1 MKTLLVDSHCHLD
14 FNVLQENIEGV
25 LERCHD
31 AGVDLMVTISTR
43 VREFDKIRVIAEA
56 HDNVYCTIGTHPHN
70 ADEEIDISVEEIIA
84 ISKHPK
90 VVGIGEAGLD
100 YHYDNS
106 TPAAQAQGFR
116 THIDA
121 ARQTGLPLII
131 HAREADQDTAEILT
145 EETGEG
151 AFPFVLH
158 CFTAGRQ
165 LAMTGVELGGYVS
178 FSGVITFK
186 SAEEL
191 RAIAK
196 DLPDDRILIETDAP
210 YLAPVPMRG
219 RPNEPSYVRHTAQC
233 LAEVRGLSF
242 DQLAARTSEN
252 FFRLFTKV
260 PIPPAYAG
268 NFTS

>member
-14 FNVLQENIEGV
+14 FNILQDNIEGV
-25 LERCHD
+25 LERCHE
-31 AGVDLMVTISTR
+31 AGVDLMVTISTK
-43 VREFDKIRVIAEA
+43 VREFEKIRVIAEA
-56 HDNVYCTIGTHPHN
+56 HENVYCTIGTHPHN
-70 ADEEIDISVEEIIA
+70 ADEEIDITAEEIIE

-131 HAREADQDTAEILT
+131 HAREADQDTADILT
-145 EETGEG
+145 EETGKG

-158 CFTAGRQ
+158 CFTAGRM

-196 DLPDDRILIETDAP
+196 DLPADRILVETDAP

-219 RPNEPSYVRHTAQC
+219 KPNEPSYVRHTAQC
-233 LAEVRGLSF
+233 LAEVRELSL
-242 DQLAARTSEN
+242 DQLAAQTSEN

-268 NFTS
+268 NFAT

>member
-14 FNVLQENIEGV
+14 FSVLNDNIKNI
-25 LERCHD
+25 LEKSHD

-43 VREFDKIRVIAEA
+43 VREFDKIRTIAEA

-70 ADEEIDISVEEIIA
+70 ADEEIDITCAEIVE

-106 TPAAQAQGFR
+106 TPKAQAQGFR
-116 THIDA
+116 THIAA

-131 HAREADQDTAEILT
+131 HAREADKDTADILT
-145 EETGEG
+145 EETGKG

-158 CFTAGRQ
+158 CFTAGRD
-165 LAMTGVELGGYVS
+165 LAMTGIELGGYVS

-191 RAIAK
+191 RAIAR
-196 DLPDDRILIETDAP
+196 DLPGDRILVETDAP

-233 LAEVRGLSF
+233 LADTRQLSLE
-242 DQLAARTSEN
+242 QLAFETSEN
-252 FFRLFTKV
+252 FFRLFSKV
-260 PIPPAYAG
+260 PMPEAYAR
-268 NFTS
+268 NFAA

>member
-14 FNVLQENIEGV
+14 FNVLSDNIESV
-25 LERCHD
+25 LERSHGT
-31 AGVDLMVTISTR
+31 GVDLMVTISTK
-43 VREFDKIRVIAEA
+43 VREFDKIRIIAEA
-56 HDNVYCTIGTHPHN
+56 HENVYCTIGTHPHN
-70 ADEEIDISVEEIIA
+70 ADEESDISLEEIVE
-84 ISKHPK
+84 ISNHPK

-116 THIDA
+116 THIAA

-131 HAREADQDTAEILT
+131 HAREADKDTTDILT
-145 EETGEG
+145 EETGKG

-158 CFTAGRQ
+158 CFTAGRA
-165 LAMTGVELGGYVS
+165 LAMTGIELGGYVS

-191 RAIAK
+191 RAIAR
-196 DLPDDRILIETDAP
+196 DLPADRLLVETDAP

-219 RPNEPSYVRHTAQC
+219 KPNEPSYVRHTAQC
-233 LAEVRGLSF
+233 LAEVRGLSLEK
-242 DQLAARTSEN
+242 LAMQTSEN
-252 FFRLFTKV
+252 FFRLFSKV
-260 PIPPAYAG
+260 PMPEAYAG
-268 NFTS
+268 NFSA